1 MTQPP
6 AAFLQAAIH
15 YSAGYRYGRGTSF
28 REIDCCRY
36 VEAVL
41 RMWLAASIQDYPE
54 SRADLNIYDGKYP
67 WSPIQACRRMGI
79 AKCTNWYAHGNKPGR
94 SKWRLGPS
102 PGPSRAGIFVC
113 QGWDDPDLA
122 EVDGDGLAGGHTF
135 FIWSAGEGGPSW
147 IYEATNA
154 DVQWARPV
162 DVQKQFDKFDAGV
175 RWAEVGP

>member
-67 WSPIQACRRMGI
+67 WSPIEACRRMGI
-79 AKCTNWYAHGNKPGR
+79 AKRIGR
-94 SKWRLGPS
+94 QAMS
-102 PGPSRAGIFVC
+102 SRAGIFVC

-122 EVDGDGLAGGHTF
+122 EVDGDGLAGGHPF

-154 DVQWARPV
+154 DVHWARPV

-175 RWAEVGP
+175 RWAEVSP